1 MKSFLD
7 GQYVHLLQLLKA
19 IITEQPNVSIPTLA
33 EKFSMAP
40 GTTNGLIKQL
50 REDLKP
56 YALDIHKNESG
67 LITLT
72 ESGRTTLVKTAYSN
86 TVYQQLMMRY
96 LNKSKIFFHAA
107 HFAQRRRR

>member
-56 YALDIHKNESG
+56 YALDIHKKRKWTHHTDGKWADNA
-67 LITLT
+67 
-72 ESGRTTLVKTAYSN
+72 R
-86 TVYQQLMMRY
+86 
-96 LNKSKIFFHAA
+96 
-107 HFAQRRRR
+107 